1 MLTRLVR
8 NTAVS
13 FIAYAAVAGINLLLV
28 PVLVGAY
35 GLDGYGLLVLTRVF
49 LPSGFAIADLG
60 LSETGTI
67 VVARA
72 RAAGVWDGASRQLT
86 LLLAVSVIVAVVIG
100 AILLV
105 GSPAL
110 TMWLH
115 VGAEFRPS
123 FVVLVRVTAVSLIVF
138 YPALLL
144 EGVVKG
150 YERYTLLRALD
161 VLSTVTYALGAVFA
175 VRAGY
180 SYVAVA
186 YLFLAVNALKSI
198 TLGLCALPALR
209 RIDFHVDWGDV
220 ESRTEVW
227 QRTRL
232 MMHNKILG
240 ALQTQLPPLVIGF
253 VVNPAGV
260 GTYDV
265 LTRVPRAV
273 KSVLSLLGAA
283 LLPVSAR
290 LEESGDHGRMRTL
303 GTAGFSMVPAI
314 AFPGLLGA
322 AVFSPELL
330 RVWLGPDLVDL
341 WPWLAVMFLV
351 PALNIVLNVG
361 QTMMQVRARYLQLA
375 NRISTVQIATQYAVS
390 LALVPWLRELAFIAG
405 QIVALFVG
413 FPLQL
418 RLLLR
423 EQGIRMATVVSVLMK
438 HAAIAVGLTA
448 AVYVVKRTLTVD
460 GPLTLFIWFAVWC
473 TAYAIVSFTFTL
485 SQSDRVYV
493 QRMLR
498 AAFGGSSRI

>member
-1 MLTRLVR
+1 
-8 NTAVS
+8 
-13 FIAYAAVAGINLLLV
+13 LV

-35 GLDGYGLLVLTRVF
+35 GLDGYGLLILTRVF

-72 RAAGVWDGASRQLT
+72 REAGAWDGASRQLT
-86 LLLAVSVIVAVVIG
+86 LLLAVSVAVAVVIG

-105 GSPAL
+105 ASPEL
-110 TMWLH
+110 TTWLH
-115 VGAEFRPS
+115 VASEFRPS
-123 FVVLVRVTAVSLIVF
+123 FVVLVRVTALSLIVF

-150 YERYTLLRALD
+150 YERYTLLRTLD
-161 VLSTVTYALGAVFA
+161 VLSTGAYALGAVFA

-186 YLFLAVNALKSI
+186 YLFLATNALKSI
-198 TLGLCALPALR
+198 TLVLFALPALR
-209 RIDFHVDWGDV
+209 RIHFRFDWGDV
-220 ESRTEVW
+220 ESRAAVW
-227 QRTRL
+227 ERTRL
-232 MMHNKILG
+232 MMHNKILA
-240 ALQTQLPPLVIGF
+240 ALQVQLPPLIVGF
-253 VVNPAGV
+253 VVGPGGV

-290 LEESGDHGRMRTL
+290 LEESGDHGRIRAL

-314 AFPGLLGA
+314 TFPGLMGA
-322 AVFSPELL
+322 AVFAPELL

-361 QTMMQVRARYLQLA
+361 QTMMQVRSRYLQLA
-375 NRISTVQIATQYAVS
+375 NRISTIQIATQYAVS

-405 QIVALFVG
+405 QIAALFIT

-438 HAAIAVGLTA
+438 HAAIAGALA
-448 AVYVVKRTLTVD
+448 AALYLVKRTLRVD
-460 GPLTLFIWFAVWC
+460 SPLTLFIWFAVWC
-473 TAYAIVSFTFTL
+473 AAYAIASFTCTL
-485 SQSDRVYV
+485 SQSDRVYM

-498 AAFGGSSRI
+498 AAVGGSSRT